1 MVTVE
6 MWMAQTRGKDPG
18 LGSTVPVQVSTP
30 LLFSQVASPSLV
42 LTLCDTPPGARLV
55 TNGALVSLA

>member
-18 LGSTVPVQVSTP
+18 LGSTVHVQVSTP
-30 LLFSQVASPSLV
+30 LLFSQVAPPSLV
-42 LTLCDTPPGARLV
+42 LTLCDPPWRQAGHQR
-55 TNGALVSLA
+55 GSC